1 MNKLITTPNGGFPL
15 RSNDFRFI
23 DESVRDAFKGIV
35 SMLYSG
41 SVMNNEA
48 VILSGCELT
57 HLGGAS
63 YNRSEGF
70 ISIGGEICYF
80 PGQTYANVF
89 GFPKYF
95 TIDVT
100 NDPAGTKIF
109 FDGVTR
115 ETYQI
120 RVAKIVASSGIV
132 PTGYTNVT
140 QIKTAIEVLAEKL
153 SDTEWLDLPDSLD
166 EYPSEFGPAKYMKDA
181 LGFVHLKGH
190 FTAED
195 PSPDSTIGNLPNGF
209 KPLEPIQISYWAG
222 SVMIQIKI
230 ETDGNIHFVGT
241 QSQTVRLYELPP
253 FKAG

>member
-23 DESVRDAFKGIV
+23 DESIRLALKGLASIV
-35 SMLYSG
+35 NDVSA
-41 SVMNNEA
+41 NEA

-63 YNRSEGF
+63 YSRAEGY

-100 NDPAGTKIF
+100 NDPDGSKIYK
-109 FDGVTR
+109 DGITHQA
-115 ETYQI
+115 YQV
-120 RVAKIVASSGIV
+120 RVAKIIASSGTV

-140 QIKTAIEVLAEKL
+140 QIKTAIQVIAEKL
-153 SDTEWLDLPDSLD
+153 PNTEWEDLPDSLD
-166 EYPSEFGPAKYMKDA
+166 EYPGEFGSAKYMKDA

-190 FTAED
+190 FSAED

-209 KPLEPIQISYWAG
+209 RPAEPMQIAIWAG
-222 SVMIQIKI
+222 TVFVQVKI
-230 ETDGNIHFVGT
+230 ETNGNIHFVGT

-253 FKAG
+253 FKAV